1 MLISSSLIFFCQSL
15 ETEELFQKGNAL
27 LEEGHL
33 LEAIDIYAEVVDAD
47 SGHMNAYANR
57 GLAYS
62 YLEDYEQ
69 AIEDFTKALEL
80 DPTQKNPELPT
91 LFLNRGFAYS
101 NAGEIEKAFEDYG
114 QALRMNP
121 AFAEAFCNRGMLNQ
135 KQNLMERAM
144 SDYRMAVDCAPES
157 EAGLLAVRLM
167 SELEGRLEE
176 RQED

>member
-1 MLISSSLIFFCQSL
+1 MLISSSLIYFCQSL
-15 ETEELFQKGNAL
+15 ETEELFQKGNSL

-47 SGHMNAYANR
+47 SGHLIAYAIR
-57 GLAYS
+57 VLAHS

-80 DPTQKNPELPT
+80 DPTRKNPELQT

-114 QALRMNP
+114 QALRINST
-121 AFAEAFCNRGMLNQ
+121 FAEAFCNRGMLNQ
-135 KQNLMERAM
+135 KQKLMERAV

-157 EAGLLAVRLM
+157 EAGLLAFRLL
-167 SELEGRLEE
+167 SEFEE
-176 RQED
+176 RQEN

>member
-15 ETEELFQKGNAL
+15 ETEELFQKGNSL

-57 GLAYS
+57 GLAHS

-80 DPTQKNPELPT
+80 DPIRKNPELPT

-114 QALRMNP
+114 QALSINST
-121 AFAEAFCNRGMLNQ
+121 FAEAFCNRGMLNQ
-135 KQNLMERAM
+135 KQKLMERAV

-157 EAGLLAVRLM
+157 EAGLLAFRLL
-167 SELEGRLEE
+167 SEFEE
-176 RQED
+176 RQEN

>member
-80 DPTQKNPELPT
+80 DPKQENSELPT

-101 NAGEIEKAFEDYG
+101 NSDQIEKAFEDYG
-114 QALRMNP
+114 QALRINSE
-121 AFAEAFCNRGMLNQ
+121 FAEAFCNRGMLNQ
-135 KQNLMERAM
+135 KQDRMQRAI
-144 SDYRMAVDCAPES
+144 SDYRMAVGCAPES
-157 EAGLLAVRLM
+157 EAGLLALRLLA
-167 SELEGRLEE
+167 ELEEDEE
-176 RQED
+176 N

>member
-15 ETEELFQKGNAL
+15 ETEELFQKGNSL

-33 LEAIDIYAEVVDAD
+33 LEAIDIYAEVVGAD

-80 DPTQKNPELPT
+80 DPTRENPELPT

-101 NAGEIEKAFEDYG
+101 NAGEVEKAFEDYG
-114 QALRMNP
+114 QALRINST
-121 AFAEAFCNRGMLNQ
+121 FAEAFCNRGMLNQ
-135 KQNLMERAM
+135 KQKLMERAL

-157 EAGLLAVRLM
+157 EAGLLAFRLL
-167 SELEGRLEE
+167 SEFEE
-176 RQED
+176 RQEN

>member
-15 ETEELFQKGNAL
+15 ETEELFQKGNSL

-57 GLAYS
+57 GLAHS

-80 DPTQKNPELPT
+80 DPTRENLELPT

-101 NAGEIEKAFEDYG
+101 NAGEVEKAFEDYG
-114 QALRMNP
+114 QALRINST
-121 AFAEAFCNRGMLNQ
+121 FAEAFCNRGMLNQ
-135 KQNLMERAM
+135 KQKLMERAL
-144 SDYRMAVDCAPES
+144 SDYRMAVGCAQES
-157 EAGLLAVRLM
+157 EAGLLAFRLL
-167 SELEGRLEE
+167 SAFEE
-176 RQED
+176 RQEN